1 MLLIINSKDL
11 KKKVC
16 VLNKPE
22 LLNLDFDDLQPML
35 PEDELNLEP
44 EETIPERVK
53 LNPQKRKM

>member
-22 LLNLDFDDLQPML
+22 LLNLDFEDLQPML
-35 PEDELNLEP
+35 PEEELNLEP